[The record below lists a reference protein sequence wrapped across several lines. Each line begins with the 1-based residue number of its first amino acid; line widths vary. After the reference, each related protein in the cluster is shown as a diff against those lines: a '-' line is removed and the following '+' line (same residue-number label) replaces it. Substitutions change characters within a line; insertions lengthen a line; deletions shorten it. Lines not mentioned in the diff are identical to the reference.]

1 MKSDMFLPAFT
12 LAHWCILIAALLP
25 IVCAGIAKSG
35 TMRTPRRDGGYD
47 NHDPRAWMARQG
59 DWRARANNAQIN
71 SFEALPFFFAAVL
84 TAQHLQ
90 AAPLSL
96 DLLALAFVVLRVV
109 YIYCYVTD
117 KASLRSVVWTLAF
130 LVNVVILF
138 LGFR

>member
-1 MKSDMFLPAFT
+1 MNLPAFT

-35 TMRTPRRDGGYD
+35 MMRTPRRDGGYD

-59 DWRARANNAQIN
+59 DWRARANNAQVN

-84 TAQHLQ
+84 TAQYLQ

-96 DLLALAFVVLRVV
+96 DLLALAFVLLRVA

-117 KASLRSVVWTLAF
+117 KASLRSLVWALAF

>member
-1 MKSDMFLPAFT
+1 MNLPAFT
-12 LAHWCILIAALLP
+12 LAHWCILMAALLP

-84 TAQHLQ
+84 TAQYLQ

-96 DLLALAFVVLRVV
+96 DLLALAFVLLRVA

-117 KASLRSVVWTLAF
+117 KASLRSLVWALAF